1 MPTAQASGPRHI
13 AYEIGVRF
21 CGNLATWTEARH
33 ALFRRILPLGEA
45 HHRPLRRMLLPDAGV
60 RSTHRKHTERWFEM
74 SDTMTDAPVKT
85 GLFIGGEVRDTV
97 DTLAIPDPGKPGVV
111 VGHAASATP
120 ADVAD
125 AVAAAREAYPAWAAL
140 SARERAALMAEA
152 IAGIADD
159 RDTDAAILSQEN
171 GKIRFEGWV
180 DALVFEIRW
189 NLALMLADQV
199 DTGHTLPV
207 VPGAIPVSTEVS
219 YQPLGVVTVIVPFNW
234 PIAILGASLPHA
246 LLAGNTAIVKPPPS
260 APLATTRVVQRV
272 AEKLPPGVLNVVTG
286 RDENMAALI
295 TDVDKVCFTGS
306 VGGGKRIME
315 MASKTLTRVTLE
327 LGGNDAAVLLEDAIV
342 DDTHLDRLYAAIYD
356 TTGQICMNAKRVFV
370 HRSRLDEVVTGL
382 SSRLERAVIG
392 YGLDEGTTM
401 GPLHSPVQKAFVAEI
416 IQEAKDAGA
425 DVREY
430 GTLPE
435 GDLAG
440 GNFLRPAIVVD
451 PDPQLRVVTQEQFG
465 PVIPIL
471 PFDTE
476 EEAIALANDTWGG
489 LCGSVWTASP
499 ESAQRVGS
507 QLVCGY
513 VWVNDHGA
521 TRLDLRAP
529 FGGMKQSGIGREQG
543 IEGIRAF
550 QDTRSI
556 ATIDPDALASMAH

>member
-1 MPTAQASGPRHI
+1 MTETMTGT
-13 AYEIGVRF
+13 GVR
-21 CGNLATWTEARH
+21 
-33 ALFRRILPLGEA
+33 
-45 HHRPLRRMLLPDAGV
+45 
-60 RSTHRKHTERWFEM
+60 
-74 SDTMTDAPVKT
+74 T
-85 GLFIGGEVRDTV
+85 GLFIGGEERFTDDVMRI
-97 DTLAIPDPGKPGVV
+97 ADPGKPGAT
-111 VGHAASATP
+111 VGEAASASP

-125 AVAAAREAYPAWAAL
+125 AVAAAKAAFPAWSAL
-140 SARERAALMAEA
+140 SPQERARLMADA

-159 RDTDAAILSQEN
+159 RDEDAAILSQEN
-171 GKIRFEGWV
+171 GKIRMEAWI
-180 DALVFEIRW
+180 DALVFELRW
-189 NLALMLADQV
+189 NLALMLADEV
-199 DTGHTLPV
+199 DSAKTLPP
-207 VPGAIPVSTEVS
+207 VPGAIPVATEVS

-260 APLATTRVVQRV
+260 APLATARVVQRV

-286 RDENMAALI
+286 RDENMAGLI
-295 TDVDKVCFTGS
+295 QNPDVAKVCFTGS
-306 VGGGKRIME
+306 VNGGKRIME
-315 MASKTLTRVTLE
+315 LASKTLTRVTLE
-327 LGGNDAAVLLEDAIV
+327 LGGNDAAVFLEDAIL
-342 DDTHLDRLYAAIYD
+342 DDAHLDRLYAAIYD

-370 HRSRLDEVVTGL
+370 HRSRLDELVDGL
-382 SSRLERAVIG
+382 AARLQKARLG

-401 GPLHSPVQKAFVAEI
+401 GPLHQPAQKAFVDEL

-430 GTLPE
+430 GELPE

-440 GNFLRPAIVVD
+440 GNFVRPAIVVD

-465 PVIPIL
+465 PVIPVI
-471 PFDTE
+471 PFDD
-476 EEAIALANDTWGG
+476 EAEAVRLANDTWGG

-499 ESAQRVGS
+499 ESAQRIGS

-529 FGGMKQSGIGREQG
+529 FGGMKQSGFGREQG
-543 IEGIRAF
+543 IEGVRAF

-556 ATIDPDALASMAH
+556 ATIDPDALAAMAH